1 MQININNIV
10 VPDYF
15 SPPADGKY
23 DAHLHYYMKHGVPA
37 GEIRVDCND
46 NLTDGYID
54 YLILKS
60 AGKQVIDVVEEK
72 NVTKYVF
79 GKHDGHPKEYVWK
92 MPAAARDTE
101 IEIGEKVF
109 VETVNGPMPVTV
121 TRVTVAGISPVPH
134 PVKKVVRW

>member
-1 MQININNIV
+1 MQININDIV
-10 VPDYF
+10 VPNYF

-72 NVTKYVF
+72 
-79 GKHDGHPKEYVWK
+79 
-92 MPAAARDTE
+92 M
-101 IEIGEKVF
+101 
-109 VETVNGPMPVTV
+109 
-121 TRVTVAGISPVPH
+121 
-134 PVKKVVRW
+134 